1 MDLHYQRE
9 ITVGTL
15 VLAGIGL
22 FIAGTL
28 WLKGSTFRS
37 PARTELVRFA
47 DIGSLQIDNEV
58 RVSGYPVGKVKDIKF
73 EGPGR
78 LLVTITVPPSLEI
91 HSDAKAAIVTSIFAN
106 ASTVTLSTGSP
117 ASPLL
122 AEGQV
127 INGSAGSDLF
137 AKGSVLADRADSV
150 LIGVQAIANQRT
162 ADNLTATLASL
173 QRVLN
178 TLNQKLPV
186 TTDEAQRTMAAL
198 RRLSERLDSTLA
210 TLPLTSAVG
219 RADTLA
225 QNLSTMS
232 LQLTATG
239 ASLDT
244 VLQKINRGEGTIGK
258 FMSDT
263 GLYLDTRR
271 TLQSMQALIDEL
283 TKHPGKIAVQVKL
296 F

>member
-1 MDLHYQRE
+1 M
-9 ITVGTL
+9 
-15 VLAGIGL
+15 
-22 FIAGTL
+22 
-28 WLKGSTFRS
+28 
-37 PARTELVRFA
+37 
-47 DIGSLQIDNEV
+47 
-58 RVSGYPVGKVKDIKF
+58 
-73 EGPGR
+73 
-78 LLVTITVPPSLEI
+78 
-91 HSDAKAAIVTSIFAN
+91 
-106 ASTVTLSTGSP
+106 
-117 ASPLL
+117 
-122 AEGQV
+122 

-137 AKGSVLADRADSV
+137 AKGSALADRADSV

-178 TLNQKLPV
+178 TLNTKLPA
-186 TTDEAQRTMAAL
+186 TTDEAQRTMIAL
-198 RRLSERLDSTLA
+198 RRLSERLDSTIS
-210 TLPLTSAVG
+210 TLPVG
-219 RADTLA
+219 NAIERADTLA
-225 QNLSTMS
+225 RNLSTMS

-283 TKHPGKIAVQVKL
+283 TRHPGKIAVQVKL

>member
-15 VLAGIGL
+15 VLAGIGV
-22 FIAGTL
+22 FVAGTL

-37 PARTELVRFA
+37 PARTEQVRFA

-78 LLVTITVPPSLEI
+78 LLVTITVPPGLEL
-91 HSDAKAAIVTSIFAN
+91 HSDASAAIVTSIFAN
-106 ASTVTLSTGSP
+106 ASTVNLIPGSQ
-117 ASPLL
+117 AAPLL
-122 AEGQV
+122 AKGQI
-127 INGSAGSDLF
+127 INGTAGSDLF
-137 AKGSVLADRADSV
+137 AKGSALADRADSV
-150 LIGVQAIANQRT
+150 MIGVQAIANQRT

-186 TTDEAQRTMAAL
+186 TTDEAARTMVAL
-198 RRLSERLDSTLA
+198 RRLSERLDSTIA
-210 TLPLTSAVG
+210 TLPLGNAIV

-225 QNLSTMS
+225 RDLSAMS
-232 LQLTATG
+232 VQLRTTG

-244 VLQKINRGEGTIGK
+244 VLQRINRGEGTLGK
-258 FMSDT
+258 FASDT
-263 GLYLDTRR
+263 GFYQDTRR
-271 TLQSMQALIDEL
+271 TMQSMQALIDEL
-283 TKHPGKIAVQVKL
+283 MKHPGKIAVQVKL